1 MLHISFFA
9 KKKKKYVFV
18 LASGVV
24 GENNEIY
31 CIVLCILEILF
42 FFAVNPS
49 ETRVKPDEKNK
60 NFCWGEFFF

>member
-1 MLHISFFA
+1 M
-9 KKKKKYVFV
+9 FV

-42 FFAVNPS
+42 FGCKSLRNQSIKHGATIEINIRRIFGGGGNISFIVLLKC
-49 ETRVKPDEKNK
+49 T
-60 NFCWGEFFF
+60 